1 MRRMNVNSKHL
12 CRFDYKT
19 CSLLVQT
26 LAKITFRNI
35 RAGNFDFE
43 KSRWKMTTTS
53 VTGGALLFS
62 PDFEKQIGVEAN
74 TGLGVYKVRIIGH

>member
-1 MRRMNVNSKHL
+1 ME
-12 CRFDYKT
+12 DET
-19 CSLLVQT
+19 
-26 LAKITFRNI
+26 A
-35 RAGNFDFE
+35 
-43 KSRWKMTTTS
+43 S